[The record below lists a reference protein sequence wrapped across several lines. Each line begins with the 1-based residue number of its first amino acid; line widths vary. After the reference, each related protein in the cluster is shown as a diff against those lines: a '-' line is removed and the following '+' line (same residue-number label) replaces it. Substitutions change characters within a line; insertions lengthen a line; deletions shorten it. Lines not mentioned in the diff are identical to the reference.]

1 MKTTKLL
8 VCCLLA
14 ISTTNSFANDNQ
26 QVQNKDTVTIENAE
40 NPFYPKYL
48 NENIQHAVNT
58 IVDMKLREDRKKLA
72 ELQRKEKARTEKEKK
87 ERLAKQQGKS
97 KRSYAKIPNSITA
110 KSLIKNNLGGYE
122 IVTKSGT
129 ALKKGS
135 RVYGGTVTAI
145 TNSFI
150 YLGRSEKGI
159 IKHYKIKY
167 NVSF

>member
-1 MKTTKLL
+1 MKKTKLL

-14 ISTTNSFANDNQ
+14 ISTTNSFANNNQ
-26 QVQNKDTVTIENAE
+26 QGQEEDTVAIENAE

-48 NENIQHAVNT
+48 NENIQHAVDA

-72 ELQRKEKARTEKEKK
+72 ELQKKEKARIEKEKK

-110 KSLIKNNLGGYE
+110 KSLTKNDLGGYE
-122 IVTKSGT
+122 IITKSGT
-129 ALKKGS
+129 TLKKGS
-135 RVYGGTVTAI
+135 RVYNGTVTAI
-145 TNSFI
+145 TSSFI
-150 YLGRSEKGI
+150 YLDRNEKG
-159 IKHYKIKY
+159 KVRHYKIKY